1 MKKHV
6 MIPLFSLLAMVLLVS
21 LAAAPA
27 PVAADDFV
35 PNIMDIAAADDRLD
49 TLEAAVKAAN
59 LADALAAPGELTVFA
74 PTDDAFAKLPADLI
88 NELLSDPNGA
98 LTQVLLYHVA
108 PGSLGSGEVLGMSSI
123 PTLQGGQLAV
133 SLRDD
138 LPYVNDSQ
146 IIITDIQAKN
156 GVIHVI
162 DTVLVPDVS
171 LPATPA
177 AEEAEPATTDS
188 IVDIAVANGNFN
200 TLVAAVTAAGLA
212 GTLDGPG
219 NFTVFAPTDAAFAA
233 LPAGT
238 VEALLADPTG
248 ELTTI
253 LLYHVVGDS
262 LSGDQI
268 ATDDYIPTLEGRPLT
283 VNRDGNNI
291 VDISGAQIVMR
302 DIQASNGVIH
312 VIDAVLIP

>member
-1 MKKHV
+1 MKKYV
-6 MIPLFSLLAMVLLVS
+6 KIPLFSLLAVVLLVS
-21 LAAAPA
+21 LAVSPIS
-27 PVAADDFV
+27 VAADDFE
-35 PNIMDIAAADDRLD
+35 PNIMDIAAADDRFD

-74 PTDDAFAKLPADLI
+74 PTDDAFAKLPATLI
-88 NELLSDPNGA
+88 NELLADPDGA

-108 PGSLGSGEVLGMSSI
+108 PGSLGSSDVLGMSSI

-133 SLRDD
+133 SLRDE

-146 IIITDIQAKN
+146 IVITDIQAKN

-162 DTVLVPDVS
+162 DSVLVPNVS

-177 AEEAEPATTDS
+177 AEEAAPAVTDS
-188 IVDIAVANGNFN
+188 IVDIAVANGNFD

-219 NFTVFAPTDAAFAA
+219 DFTVFAPTDAAFAA

-248 ELTTI
+248 QLTTI

-268 ATDDYIPTLEGRPLT
+268 ATDDYIPTLEGRALT

-291 VDISGAQIVMR
+291 IDISGANIVIR

-312 VIDAVLIP
+312 VIDSVLIP

>member
-6 MIPLFSLLAMVLLVS
+6 MIPLLSLLSLVLLLS
-21 LAAAPA
+21 LATAPTLM
-27 PVAADDFV
+27 AADDFE
-35 PNIMDIAAADDRLD
+35 PNIMDIAAADDRFD

-74 PTDDAFAKLPADLI
+74 PTDAAFAKLPDALI
-88 NELLSDPNGA
+88 DELLADPEGD
-98 LTQVLLYHVA
+98 LTQILLYHVA
-108 PGSLGSGEVLGMSSI
+108 PGSLSSGDVLGMTSI
-123 PTLQGGQLAV
+123 PTLQGGELAV
-133 SLRDD
+133 SLRND

-162 DTVLVPDVS
+162 DAVLVPDVS
-171 LPATPA
+171 LPETPE
-177 AEEAEPATTDS
+177 AEEAAFVTTGS
-188 IVDIAVANGNFN
+188 IVDIAVANGNFD
-200 TLVAAVTAAGLA
+200 TLVQAVTAAGLA

-219 NFTVFAPTDAAFAA
+219 DFTVFAPTDAAFAA
-233 LPAGT
+233 LPAET
-238 VEALLADPTG
+238 VEALLANPTG
-248 ELTTI
+248 ELKTI

-262 LSGDQI
+262 LSSDQI
-268 ATDDYIPTLEGRPLT
+268 ATDDYIPTLEGRPLV

-291 VDISGAQIVMR
+291 VDISGAHIVMR

-312 VIDAVLIP
+312 VIDAVMIP